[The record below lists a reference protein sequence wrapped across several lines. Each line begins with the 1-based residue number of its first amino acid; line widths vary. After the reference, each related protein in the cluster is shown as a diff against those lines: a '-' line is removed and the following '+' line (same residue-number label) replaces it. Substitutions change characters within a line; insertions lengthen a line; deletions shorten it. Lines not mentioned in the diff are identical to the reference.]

1 MRYKDFPKHDF
12 RRCLTVLL
20 TIEKLGARA
29 SMHYVAQELVCT
41 RAEVSRAIDLARHQ
55 FHVAIEKTGSVYAIA
70 SWGFLNRE
78 QVRIALYP
86 SHEPPLRRPIASNIG
101 QEGRLMWTREKEANL
116 VESVVD
122 AVERNRPPVSDCEA
136 DVFRL
141 SAQLLRTRFGNAA
154 AILDAAARQFYVDA
168 AVVPRPFP
176 QVVAD
181 GLVNDVPRLRHL
193 LENRMSGVRSW

>member
-1 MRYKDFPKHDF
+1 
-12 RRCLTVLL
+12 
-20 TIEKLGARA
+20 
-29 SMHYVAQELVCT
+29 
-41 RAEVSRAIDLARHQ
+41 
-55 FHVAIEKTGSVYAIA
+55 
-70 SWGFLNRE
+70 
-78 QVRIALYP
+78 
-86 SHEPPLRRPIASNIG
+86 
-101 QEGRLMWTREKEANL
+101 MWTREKEANL

-141 SAQLLRTRFGNAA
+141 SAQLLRTRFGKAA

-168 AVVPRPFP
+168 AVVPWPFP